1 MFILAGMIVSKE
13 RFLSEEV
20 EEVFGKNKLRYGI
33 LSGPSFAQE
42 ILELH
47 PTIVVVASRDAEV
60 FLSNYSFFDNFFMGF
75 RQQSSLKK
83 LCHIDTLEY
92 TLMMTLLELK
102 LLEH

>member
-1 MFILAGMIVSKE
+1 MLHLFLALKVTKINNFASNMFILVGMIVSKE

-60 FLSNYSFFDNFFMGF
+60 FLINYSFFDVFSSILGSKVRSRNFV
-75 RQQSSLKK
+75 
-83 LCHIDTLEY
+83 I
-92 TLMMTLLELK
+92 
-102 LLEH
+102 